1 MLSKSIKKLAR
12 PFNPK
17 FSNRERIIL
26 RECCN
31 QSYLM
36 LEKQDNLTPDIA
48 EIKEDI
54 KKIMTKLE
62 STT

>member
-1 MLSKSIKKLAR
+1 
-12 PFNPK
+12 
-17 FSNRERIIL
+17 
-26 RECCN
+26 
-31 QSYLM
+31 M